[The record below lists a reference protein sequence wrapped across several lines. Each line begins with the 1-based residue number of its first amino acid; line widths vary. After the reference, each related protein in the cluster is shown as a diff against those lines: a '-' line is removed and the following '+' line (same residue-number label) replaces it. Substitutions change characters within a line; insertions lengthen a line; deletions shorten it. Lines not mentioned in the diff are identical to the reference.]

1 MEDVMLMQIV
11 QIQLEDLIV
20 SVILDIQEMG
30 LLAMVWI
37 FLLFYN
43 QIN

>member
-1 MEDVMLMQIV
+1 MLMQIV

-30 LLAMVWI
+30 LLAMV
-37 FLLFYN
+37 
-43 QIN
+43 

>member
-1 MEDVMLMQIV
+1 MNACQIMEDVMLMQIV

-30 LLAMVWI
+30 LLAMV
-37 FLLFYN
+37 
-43 QIN
+43 